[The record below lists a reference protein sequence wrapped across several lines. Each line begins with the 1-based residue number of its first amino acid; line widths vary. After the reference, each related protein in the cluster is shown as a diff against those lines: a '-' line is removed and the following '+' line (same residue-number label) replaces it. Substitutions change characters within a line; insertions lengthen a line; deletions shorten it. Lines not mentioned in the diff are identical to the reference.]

1 MVDFRTLAKTHIF
14 PGESGG
20 DFDALYGYSNR
31 PGGRFAHIKP
41 TQMTVGQMADFTA
54 PGGEYAN
61 WVKDQ
66 LGYVATPT
74 GGFQVVGT
82 TLRSAIDGLGLDPN
96 TLYDEDTQYA
106 IGEWIYKNQGPGA
119 WEAWGKGGGGGGG
132 GGGRPAGPGTYSVS
146 TKGAPP
152 MTPFTERQSVIKQ
165 LLGGEG
171 MAGKF
176 GPMFNPLEGANPRL
190 EEERFAR
197 RASRFDAINDR
208 NAAMMA
214 RTNAPVSWM
223 QTLGGVGS
231 GLGSAVMSGAAERA
245 GGSKQAMLEE
255 LLASGQ
261 MTPDVLARI
270 SALDPEYGQQ
280 LSADQRNFEQQQM
293 LAEQE
298 RAFTLQRDEAN
309 RQFELEMAKLAP
321 EDRTALEQNLIA
333 AGYDPNAPADGEDGL
348 NGFQRAMR
356 EQLANEGAGAGDG
369 FSITFDENNR
379 PIITQ
384 GGGGIVPAVPAGPA
398 AVPTPAAVE
407 GGLSFGELGKVEPGM
422 ARGIGPEGIMEAPIP
437 GSAADLE
444 RQAAEAANTNAEREK
459 IRAGTDILSAIE
471 QVEGMIDWTSTGLIG
486 KASRDLG
493 LGGTP
498 GTDIEIALRPIVANL
513 GFDALQQMRASSE
526 TGAALGQVTERENTL
541 LQSQIKSLDPNGSGK
556 LLKQNLQY
564 VKDIYDVIINTD
576 PNNPE
581 DVARY
586 EAVMGFPLDQRA
598 ANIAAGT
605 PGGVTAPA
613 APATTPA
620 PTGGGNTV
628 QLDGET
634 YEIGKVYQDENGKF
648 KVNADGT
655 IVDVP

>member
-20 DFDALYGYSNR
+20 DFDALFGYSNR

-41 TQMTVGQMADFTA
+41 TQMTVGEMAEFTK

-82 TLRSAIDGLGLDPN
+82 TLRSAIEDMGLDPN
-96 TLYDEDTQYA
+96 TPYDEDTQYA
-106 IGEWIYKNQGPGA
+106 IGEWIYKTQGPEA

-132 GGGRPAGPGTYSVS
+132 GGRPSGPGTYSVS

-171 MAGKF
+171 LAGKL
-176 GPMFNPLEGANPRL
+176 GPSFNPLAGANPRL

-197 RASRFDAINDR
+197 KAQRFDEINAR

-231 GLGSAVMSGAAERA
+231 GLGSQIMGGASERA
-245 GGSKQAMLEE
+245 GASKQAMLEE

-270 SALDPEYGQQ
+270 SALDPEYGAQ
-280 LSADQRNFEQQQM
+280 LSADQRDFEQQQM

-298 RAFTLQRDEAN
+298 RAFTLQRDEAS

-333 AGYDPNAPADGEDGL
+333 AGYDPNAPANGEDGL
-348 NGFQRAMR
+348 NDFQRAMR
-356 EQLANEGAGAGDG
+356 DQLSKEGAGAGDG
-369 FSITFDENNR
+369 FSITFDENNN
-379 PIITQ
+379 PVITQ
-384 GGGGIVPAVPAGPA
+384 GGGGIVPAAPTT
-398 AVPTPAAVE
+398 PTPA
-407 GGLSFGELGKVEPGM
+407 GGTAELSFGELGKVEPGM
-422 ARGIGPEGIMEAPIP
+422 ARGIGPNGIQEAPIP
-437 GSAADLE
+437 GSAADVE
-444 RQAAEAANTNAEREK
+444 RQAAEDAAANAEREK
-459 IRAGTDILSAIE
+459 IRSGQDVLRAID
-471 QVEGMIDWTSTGLIG
+471 QASDQIGFWSTGAAGKIMRDIG
-486 KASRDLG
+486 I
-493 LGGTP
+493 GGGPWTNL
-498 GTDIEIALRPIVANL
+498 EVALRPVLANL

-541 LQSQIKSLDPNGSGK
+541 LQSRITALDPDTDPAILREN
-556 LLKQNLQY
+556 LKY
-564 VKDIYDVIINTD
+564 VRDIYDAIINTD
-576 PNNPE
+576 PNDPAS
-581 DVARY
+581 VARY
-586 EAVMGFPLDQRA
+586 EEIMGFPLDQRA

-605 PGGVTAPA
+605 PGGTGTSVAPA
-613 APATTPA
+613 ATPA
-620 PTGGGNTV
+620 PTGSEPVPQTQEEFDALPSGTV
-628 QLDGET
+628 YRDPDDGKL
-634 YEIGKVYQDENGKF
+634 YRK
-648 KVNADGT
+648 
-655 IVDVP
+655 P

>member
-1 MVDFRTLAKTHIF
+1 MTDFRTLAKTHIF

-20 DFDALYGYSNR
+20 DFDALFGYSNR

-41 TQMTVGQMADFTA
+41 TQMTVGEMAEFTD

-82 TLRSAIDGLGLDPN
+82 TLRSAIEDLGLDPN
-96 TLYDEDTQYA
+96 TLYDEETQYK
-106 IGEWIYKNQGPGA
+106 IGEWIYNTQGPGA

-132 GGGRPAGPGTYSVS
+132 RPSGPGTYSVS

-152 MTPFTERQSVIKQ
+152 MTPFTERQSIIKQ

-171 MAGKF
+171 LAGKL
-176 GPMFNPLEGANPRL
+176 GPSFNPLAGANPRL

-197 RASRFDAINDR
+197 KAQRFDEINAR

-223 QTLGGVGS
+223 QTLSGVGS
-231 GLGSAVMSGAAERA
+231 GLGSQIMGGASERA
-245 GGSKQAMLEE
+245 SASKQAMLEE

-270 SALDPEYGQQ
+270 SALDPEYGAQ
-280 LSADQRNFEQQQM
+280 LSADQRDFEQQQM

-333 AGYDPNAPADGEDGL
+333 AGYDPNAPANGEDGL
-348 NGFQRAMR
+348 NDFQRAMR
-356 EQLANEGAGAGDG
+356 EQLNKEGAGAGDG
-369 FSITFDENNR
+369 FSITFDENNN
-379 PIITQ
+379 PVITQ
-384 GGGGIVPAVPAGPA
+384 GGGGIVPAAPTT
-398 AVPTPAAVE
+398 PTPA
-407 GGLSFGELGKVEPGM
+407 GGTAELSFGELGKVEPGM
-422 ARGIGPEGIMEAPIP
+422 ARGIGPNGIQEAPIP
-437 GSAADLE
+437 GSAADVE
-444 RQAAEAANTNAEREK
+444 RQATEAANVNADKDK
-459 IRAGTDILSAIE
+459 IRAGKDVLDAID
-471 QVEGMIDWTSTGLIG
+471 QVDDMIGFWSTGAVGKIIRDIG
-486 KASRDLG
+486 I
-493 LGGTP
+493 GGTP
-498 GTDIEIALRPIVANL
+498 ATDIEIALRPVIANL
-513 GFDALQQMRASSE
+513 GFDRLQQMRAASE

-541 LQSQIKSLDPNGSGK
+541 LQSTIKSLDPNGSPG
-556 LLKQNLQY
+556 LLKQNLEY
-564 VKDIYDVIINTD
+564 VRDIYDVIINTD
-576 PNNPE
+576 PNDPAQ
-581 DVARY
+581 VARY
-586 EAVMGFPLDQRA
+586 EEVMGFPLDQRA
-598 ANIAAGT
+598 AGIAAGN
-605 PGGVTAPA
+605 PGGDTVTVAPA
-613 APATTPA
+613 APAATPA

-628 QLDGET
+628 KIDGET
-634 YEIGKVYQDENGKF
+634 YEVGKIYQDENGKF